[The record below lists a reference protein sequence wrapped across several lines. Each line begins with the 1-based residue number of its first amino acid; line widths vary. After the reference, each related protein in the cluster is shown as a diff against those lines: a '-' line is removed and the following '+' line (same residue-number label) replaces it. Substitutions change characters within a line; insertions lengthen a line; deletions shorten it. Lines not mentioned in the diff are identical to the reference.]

1 MILALR
7 NQLKL
12 TLSGYC
18 NRTQRVENFELKGE
32 EKKSFM
38 NILNGKSDKIVRLE
52 RILGLGGEGIV
63 LSDKITTKE
72 YYYEKRWWKRWIH
85 PLWMEKEKGREVAV
99 KFVKFEKE
107 ENEDLGG
114 PEEKEEDGFYGG
126 IDENGEWVTSQYF
139 ARLYMLGDYAAAT
152 WRYGGYSRPYIDF
165 GVSKIYDGYFYV
177 IGELKV

>member
-1 MILALR
+1 
-7 NQLKL
+7 
-12 TLSGYC
+12 
-18 NRTQRVENFELKGE
+18 
-32 EKKSFM
+32 M

-99 KFVKFEKE
+99 KFVKFEKD
-107 ENEDLGG
+107 ENEDFEG
-114 PEEKEEDGFYGG
+114 PEEKDGGGIHGG

-139 ARLYMLGDYAAAT
+139 RRLMKLGDYAAAIYP
-152 WRYGGYSRPYIDF
+152 RGGYSRPYIDF
-165 GVSKIYDGYFYV
+165 GVSKIQEKYFYV
-177 IGELKV
+177 IGELKIFKLK